1 MDSFILVKIVLPAV
15 IAFCVGL
22 AMTPTVTHYL
32 YTYKV
37 WKKKGGKTKLG
48 GGEATVFNELK
59 KDEEVRTPRMGGIV
73 IWGSSLITICLFAV
87 LGWMFSS
94 AEYGDVEEMIRFN
107 FLSRSQT
114 WIPFAMLMLGA
125 AVGFLNDVYDVH
137 EGLNKDGLRLSRRLM
152 IIAGISAYVG
162 WWMYA
167 QLGIST
173 IALPFGWLG
182 GALDLGPWFILFYIL
197 FTAAVYASGVIDGI
211 DGLSGGVFASI
222 FSAYAVVAGVHGQ
235 YDLAA
240 FCTMLVG
247 SILAFL
253 WFNIPPARFYMT
265 ETGTMALT
273 LCLASVVV
281 MTDTLGGGIG
291 IAVFPIIAL
300 PLVATVVS
308 VVAQLVW
315 RKVFGVK
322 LLRIAP
328 LHHHFEAI
336 GWPSYKVTMRY
347 WVVSVVCALLG
358 TLLAVV

>member
-1 MDSFILVKIVLPAV
+1 MNSFLLIKILFPAV

-22 AMTPTVTHYL
+22 AMTPTVTNYL
-32 YTYKV
+32 YKYKV

-59 KDEEVRTPRMGGIV
+59 KDGETKTPRMGGIV
-73 IWGSSLITICLFAV
+73 IWGSSLITVGLFVV
-87 LGWMFSS
+87 LGWYFSG
-94 AEYGDVEEMIRFN
+94 ANFTDINETIRFN

-114 WIPFAMLMLGA
+114 WIPFSLLLLGA
-125 AVGFLNDVYDVH
+125 AVGFLNDLYDVSESH
-137 EGLNKDGLRLSRRLM
+137 AEGLRLSRRLF
-152 IIAGISAYVG
+152 IIAAISGYVG

-167 QLGIST
+167 QLGISS
-173 IALPFGWLG
+173 IALPFGWFGGSLELG
-182 GALDLGPWFILFYIL
+182 IFFILFYIL

-222 FSAYAVVAGVHGQ
+222 FGAYAVIAGVQGQ

-273 LCLASVVV
+273 LCLASIVV

-291 IAVFPIIAL
+291 ISVFPIIAL
-300 PLVATVVS
+300 PLVATVSS
-308 VVAQLVW
+308 VILQLVW
-315 RKVFGVK
+315 RKATGAK

-347 WVVSVVCALLG
+347 WVVSLMCALLG
-358 TLLAVV
+358 TLIAVV

>member
-1 MDSFILVKIVLPAV
+1 MNSFLLIKILFPA
-15 IAFCVGL
+15 IISFCVGI
-22 AMTPTVTHYL
+22 AMTPTLTHYL
-32 YTYKV
+32 YKYKV
-37 WKKKGGKTKLG
+37 WKKVGGKTKMG

-59 KDEEVRTPRMGGIV
+59 KVGETKTPRMGGIV
-73 IWGSSLITICLFAV
+73 VWGSSLITIGIFSL
-87 LGWMFSS
+87 LGLQFSS
-94 AEYGDVEEMIRFN
+94 TGGDIEQMIQFN

-114 WIPFAMLMLGA
+114 WIPVALLMLGA
-125 AVGFLNDVYDVH
+125 AVGFLNDVYDVT
-137 EGLNKDGLRLSRRLM
+137 GKDGLRLSRRLA
-152 IIAGISAYVG
+152 IIAAISGFVG

-167 QLGIST
+167 QLGVSS

-182 GALDLGPWFILFYIL
+182 GSIELGVFFILFYIL
-197 FTAAVYASGVIDGI
+197 FTAAAYASGVIDGI

-222 FSAYAVVAGVHGQ
+222 FSAYAVIAGVHGQ

-273 LCLASVVV
+273 LCLAAVVV

-291 IAVFPIIAL
+291 IVVFPIIAL
-300 PLVATVVS
+300 PLVATVGS
-308 VVAQLVW
+308 VVLQLVW
-315 RKVFGVK
+315 RKVYGVK
-322 LLRIAP
+322 LLKIAP

-336 GWPSYKVTMRY
+336 GWPSTKVTMRY
-347 WVVSVVCALLG
+347 WVVSIICSLLG
-358 TLLAVV
+358 ALIAVV